1 MGCVRIN
8 IMGDVNSD
16 DKVDMKDIAVLA
28 KAFGSFPGHK
38 RWCPLADINGDN
50 KIDIF
55 DIACDLQ
62 KLRKNI
68 PINPLFPF
76 FII

>member
-8 IMGDVNSD
+8 IMGDLNSD

-28 KAFGSFPGHK
+28 KAFGSFPGHS
-38 RWCPLADINGDN
+38 RWCPIADINGDN

-55 DIACDLQ
+55 DIAITCRNFG
-62 KLRKNI
+62 RKY
-68 PINPLFPF
+68 P
-76 FII
+76 